1 VKKNPCHVEEITN
14 FLERKKI
21 NFFCLFYPRG
31 RKIFKKIQHLKS
43 FILSA
48 FLNLVTKTPNNNN
61 NNITQQPITTT
72 TTPTP
77 TQSIFERLFSLD
89 V

>member
-21 NFFCLFYPRG
+21 DFFCLFYPRG
-31 RKIFKKIQHLKS
+31 RKIFKKNSTLEIVYFKCL
-43 FILSA
+43 
-48 FLNLVTKTPNNNN
+48 LNLVTKTPNNNN